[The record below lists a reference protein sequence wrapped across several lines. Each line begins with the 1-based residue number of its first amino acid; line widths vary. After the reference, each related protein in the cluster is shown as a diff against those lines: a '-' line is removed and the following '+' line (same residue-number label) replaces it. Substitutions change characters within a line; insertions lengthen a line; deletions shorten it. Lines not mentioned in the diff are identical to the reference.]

1 MMAKCFIYFICNY
14 QRAPLH
20 FEPMHEVLN
29 YSSVDIHFIV
39 LLTVFEIPREFPT
52 VQL

>member
-1 MMAKCFIYFICNY
+1 MYNNSLSALLAI
-14 QRAPLH
+14 ALH
-20 FEPMHEVLN
+20 LEPMHEVLN

-39 LLTVFEIPREFPT
+39 LLTVFEVPREFPT